1 MTVEELLSELV
12 ELVKELPLSVLT
24 RIFMY
29 S

>member
-12 ELVKELPLSVLT
+12 ELVKELPLYVLT
-24 RIFMY
+24 RIFMC